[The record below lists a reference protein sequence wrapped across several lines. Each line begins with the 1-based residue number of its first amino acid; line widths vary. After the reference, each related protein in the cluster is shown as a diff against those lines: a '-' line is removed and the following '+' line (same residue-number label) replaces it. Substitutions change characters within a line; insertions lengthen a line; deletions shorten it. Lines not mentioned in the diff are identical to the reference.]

1 MIITHNYQYRNRKR
15 LAIYVLFL
23 LVLFFGLFQFRLA
36 KAQAQ
41 QINHLQQALAQ
52 RDQYI
57 QQLTADNKKLNI
69 ELKVALAQSKDP
81 ILPEKGFNR
90 LADLLFPKPA
100 ADRYKA
106 IVTQCENSSRD
117 PKKVH
122 LNSDGSVDLGVSQ
135 INSFWQSQR
144 VQQIF
149 GEDFYTAMS
158 DSVKNMVYAA
168 LIYKD
173 QHNFSAWSC
182 DKKIAEGK

>member
-1 MIITHNYQYRNRKR
+1 MIVTHNYRYQTRKR
-15 LAIYVLFL
+15 LVIYILFV
-23 LVLFFGLFQFRLA
+23 LVLFFGLFQLRLA
-36 KAQAQ
+36 KAQVQ
-41 QINHLQQALAQ
+41 QINNLNQALAQ

-57 QQLTADNKKLNI
+57 QQLTNDNKKLNI
-69 ELKVALAQSKDP
+69 ELKVALAQSKNP
-81 ILPEKGFNR
+81 ILPKAGFNI
-90 LADLLFPKPA
+90 LVDLLFPKPA

-106 IVTQCENSSRD
+106 IVTQCENSPRD

-122 LNSDGSVDLGVSQ
+122 LNSDGSIDLGVSQ
-135 INSFWQSQR
+135 INSYWQSKR

-182 DKKIAEGK
+182 DKKLAEGK